1 VRVNQPAIINIGPSE
16 QGLTFES
23 IRQLKTL
30 EEIQVSLRTVFFS
43 MEMSADILSGPLRVA
58 VNKRRGIFVQI
69 EMKGLSPKR
78 ITVSLA
84 ALAILIVAGAAAGSP
99 SPVNGSTTPPAAG
112 PTAAAAGAVPTTTGL
127 PPATTAVTPT
137 RTRSRST
144 PPRTAASVV
153 ARHGSDRPCPH
164 SDSTMPGD
172 DA

>member
-1 VRVNQPAIINIGPSE
+1 MTGRGPSAGNVTR
-16 QGLTFES
+16 GL
-23 IRQLKTL
+23 L
-30 EEIQVSLRTVFFS
+30 
-43 MEMSADILSGPLRVA
+43 A
-58 VNKRRGIFVQI
+58 GIAGMV
-69 EMKGLSPKR
+69 
-78 ITVSLA
+78 TT